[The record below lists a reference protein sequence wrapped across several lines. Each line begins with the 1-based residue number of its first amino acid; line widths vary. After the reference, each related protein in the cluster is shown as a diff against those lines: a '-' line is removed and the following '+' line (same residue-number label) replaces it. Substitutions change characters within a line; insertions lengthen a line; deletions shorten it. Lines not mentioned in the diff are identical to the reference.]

1 MVVLVVMVVLG
12 LCQPHYQNLLIIYLK
27 VIVKNAEIKT
37 VNLNVTDFKE
47 LKDNKPFYNCKECR
61 KEQLKLINGLIKIF
75 PNTYKFC
82 NNNINKFILL
92 LKKGVLLEW
101 SEYKYTSTVLH
112 QMNLHFKISI

>member
-27 VIVKNAEIKT
+27 FVAKNAEIKT
-37 VNLNVTDFKE
+37 VNLNVTNFKE
-47 LKDNKPFYNCKECR
+47 LKDNKLFYNCKECR

-82 NNNINKFILL
+82 NNDINKFILL
-92 LKKGVLLEW
+92 LKKGLLLES
-101 SEYKYTSTVLH
+101 SEYKYTFTVLH
-112 QMNLHFKISI
+112 QMNLHFKVSI